1 MKKRIFIIGF
11 VLLLMGLQGFAPLV
25 ACANETKARVALRY
39 WLEGEASQRGDAPE
53 LRAAIVRFYKARQF
67 QPAWMGPDGLK
78 QQGHILLKS
87 LKNASGE
94 MLPELKLYVKHLE
107 AFLLDDAQFTSVLN
121 DFPLETLMQA
131 EVGMTQIALNLAVE
145 HNIVQENYGWE
156 KASFEEEL
164 LADKLSKSLSES
176 IWKELI
182 SAAQPGHRVYWSL
195 KKALERYETIQ
206 LLGGWPQIPKGP
218 KIIRGKRDSRVPVLR
233 ERLLISGDMGLEYLS
248 ADETY
253 DEFVA
258 DAVQRFQG
266 RHGLKA
272 DGVVGLKTL
281 AELNTSV
288 QTRIDQ
294 IRLNMVRWHSMPDR
308 LGDRYLLLNIP
319 SYHLKVVENHR
330 EVHSM
335 RAIVGKK
342 ERQTPVMSAKM
353 TYLEI
358 NPYWNIPQKIA
369 RKDLLPKIH
378 NDPQY
383 LIRQKIQVFE
393 SWKKDAPVLDPLS
406 IDWKLYSHAFFPFR
420 LRQEPASTNALGR
433 VKFMFPNQYSVYIHD
448 TPAKSLFKK
457 VDRSFSSGCV
467 RVEQPLVLAEYLL
480 TGQHWN
486 EKRIRATLKGRK
498 RQVVALKEPISVH
511 LIYMTAWADE
521 SGSVHFY
528 KDLYGRD
535 RQLLAELNRAK
546 VYLSDFEI
554 DQMSLGSILGKA
566 HKSVT
571 RSSDQRADDMFPFGT
586 SDRSHAA
593 KSKGV

>member
-1 MKKRIFIIGF
+1 
-11 VLLLMGLQGFAPLV
+11 MGLQGFAPLV
-25 ACANETKARVALRY
+25 ASANEMKAQVALRY
-39 WLEGEASQRGDAPE
+39 WLEDEASQYGGAPG

-67 QPAWMGPDGLK
+67 QPAWMGQDGLK
-78 QQGHILLKS
+78 QQGLILLKS
-87 LKNASGE
+87 LNHASDE
-94 MLPELKLYVKHLE
+94 MLPELKAYVKHLE
-107 AFLLDDAQFTSVLN
+107 AILHDGAQFTSVLN
-121 DFPLETLMQA
+121 DFPLEALMQA
-131 EVGMTQIALNLAVE
+131 EVGMTRIALNLAIE
-145 HNIVQENYGWE
+145 HNIVLENYGGE
-156 KASFEEEL
+156 KASFEEEHRKL
-164 LADKLSKSLSES
+164 LADKLSEFLSES
-176 IWKELI
+176 IWRELI
-182 SAAQPGHRVYWSL
+182 SATQPGDRAYLAL
-195 KKALERYETIQ
+195 KKALERYETIR
-206 LLGGWPQIPKGP
+206 LLGGWPQIPEGP
-218 KIIRGKRDSRVPVLR
+218 KIMRGKRDSRVPMLR
-233 ERLLISGDMGLEYLS
+233 KRLLISGDLGLEYLS

-253 DEFVA
+253 DAFVA
-258 DAVQRFQG
+258 DAIQRFQG

-294 IRLNMVRWHSMPDR
+294 IRLNMARWHSMPDR

-319 SYHLKVVENHR
+319 SYHLKVVENRR

-406 IDWKLYSHAFFPFR
+406 IDWQLYSHAFFPFR
-420 LRQEPASTNALGR
+420 LRQEPAGTNALGR
-433 VKFMFPNQYSVYIHD
+433 IKFMFPNRHSVYIHD
-448 TPAKSLFKK
+448 TPSKSLFKK

-480 TGQHWN
+480 AGQHWN

-498 RQVVALKEPISVH
+498 RQVVVLKEPIAVH

-535 RQLLAELNRAK
+535 RQLLAEMNRK
-546 VYLSDFEI
+546 
-554 DQMSLGSILGKA
+554 
-566 HKSVT
+566 KSV
-571 RSSDQRADDMFPFGT
+571 SGS
-586 SDRSHAA
+586 
-593 KSKGV
+593 